1 MDSAAVVASGQV
13 AALVAV
19 ASADTP
25 AVAELAALA
34 EEVSGAL
41 AAADRG
47 NGNPGR
53 SCGANSSPAQTS
65 TATTATT
72 SDSEKSAGWKLLFDG
87 STTAGWTNYKSD
99 KIKPNWV
106 IDDGALHLK
115 GGGGG
120 DLATTAEYDN
130 FELSLEWKISPGGNS
145 GIMYRIPPAAGSI
158 YSDAIE
164 MQVLDNAGHKDGKNP
179 KTSAGSAY
187 ALLAPSKDATKPVG
201 EWNASRFV
209 ADGKHIEHWM
219 NGEKIVDF
227 IIGSEAWNTAKAAGK
242 FAKNDKFAAAPSGRI
257 GLQDHGNLVWYRN
270 IKVRSLPANSGAPT
284 K

>member
-1 MDSAAVVASGQV
+1 MRPFLLACCLIAAFPLAVF
-13 AALVAV
+13 AA
-19 ASADTP
+19 DP
-25 AVAELAALA
+25 AVAPNTL
-34 EEVSGAL
+34 
-41 AAADRG
+41 
-47 NGNPGR
+47 
-53 SCGANSSPAQTS
+53 
-65 TATTATT
+65 
-72 SDSEKSAGWKLLFDG
+72 SDSDKAAGWKLLFDG
-87 STTAGWTNYKSD
+87 STTAGWTNYKSET
-99 KIKPNWV
+99 IKPNWV

-120 DLATTAEYDN
+120 DIATTAEYDN

-145 GIMYRIPPAAGSI
+145 GIMYRIPPAAKSI

-201 EWNASRFV
+201 EWNAVRVV

-219 NGEKIVDF
+219 NGEKIVDV

-242 FAKNDKFAAAPSGRI
+242 FAKNEQFASAPSGRI

-270 IKVRSLPANSGAPT
+270 IKVRSLPGKSDAPT